1 MKRKWKKYPSV
12 GEVTDA
18 QRINMVKDIFSTVTD
33 SYDFLNHFL
42 SLRQDIGWRRF
53 AVRTMRFF
61 ETYRLLDIAVGT
73 ADLAIEAARKYPSIQ
88 VAGLDFSHEMI
99 RIGRKKIE
107 KEALSDRVQLFQGD
121 ALDLPFSDGR
131 FDAASIAFGVRNI
144 PDKIRALKEME
155 RVVVPGGQVI
165 ILEMASPRNR
175 YIKGIY
181 HSYLNRILPRLAKVF
196 SRNPAAYH
204 YLTDSI
210 VHFPPPEIF
219 RRMMEKVGLTKVEIH
234 SLTFGITYLFIGYKP
249 GACRG

>member
-1 MKRKWKKYPSV
+1 M

-18 QRINMVKDIFSTVTD
+18 QRIDMVKDIFSTVTD

-53 AVRTMRFF
+53 AVRTMRFS

-73 ADLAIEAARKYPSIQ
+73 ADLAIEAARKYPFIH

-99 RIGRKKIE
+99 RIGRKKIG
-107 KEALSDRVQLFQGD
+107 KKAFSNRVQLFQGD

-131 FDAASIAFGVRNI
+131 FDAASIAFGIRNI

-155 RVVVPGGQVI
+155 RVVLPGGQVI
-165 ILEMASPRNR
+165 ILEMASPRNPL
-175 YIKGIY
+175 IKGPY
-181 HSYLNRILPRLAKVF
+181 HFYLSRILPQLAKAF

-210 VHFPPPEIF
+210 IHFPSPEIF
-219 RRMMEKVGLTKVEIH
+219 RGMMEEAGLTRVEIH
-234 SLTFGITYLFIGYKP
+234 SLTFGITYLFVGYKP
-249 GACRG
+249 GVRQK